1 MTPLTYGRRHMRWVA
16 ITLVA
21 LVTLGLSAAPNLSEA
36 QANGEITILHMN
48 DLESALQ
55 PEGDGLGG
63 VAKIATYV
71 ERVRQNTERMLTL
84 SGGDNVL
91 AGDFFNFFLGEA
103 TFKGM
108 SEAGF
113 DASGLGNH
121 EFDRGEQTLAD
132 AIKNYAGFPYLA
144 SNLELDEESPLTP
157 LMNGFETTTIDALRG
172 GEHDNQIYQGLLVDH
187 NGLNVCMFG
196 LLDQEIQEAQLTQL
210 GPNTNITD
218 PVEAARDAKA
228 MCNENGADLVVAM
241 LHLAAAVRID
251 TEIKQAVPGIDVFV
265 DGGTGAILD
274 PEANPDNNVVRTEEG
289 PSLSVQGP
297 GDGNRVGRL
306 DMTVQDGQ
314 IADFSYQN
322 IPVVDDLGAL
332 EEETR
337 EQIETNFP
345 DFPFSEAFAPDMD
358 VQALVDEFAAE
369 VEERLS
375 EPVGATAVRL
385 DGSTQTNR
393 QRETNVG
400 NYLSDCFVRRFGQ
413 ADFALQNGGGI
424 RSTQPAGDM
433 TFRDVQAITPFGNT
447 IVLIDLTGEQVMK
460 ALENSVSR
468 YAATSGRYLQVSK
481 QLQYAYDLSQ
491 PPGERVIEDSVTI
504 KGEPLQ
510 MDKVYKV
517 ATVNFLVA
525 GGDGYDEFTNAQ
537 SKLDTTFPQASASSE
552 CIKQDGTIN
561 PTLDGR
567 VLGKIGWLRMEA
579 TTANLGSETTIR
591 GLVTVGPGQA
601 GLNDQTFYLQD
612 SAYGLR
618 VRVDGQVPENLST
631 GSLVEVTGTFTEAG
645 NQFELQEASAE
656 VVTSLG
662 GDRDAE
668 FNVQPQNPASVRLP
682 NIQDNPEFY
691 EGNFVRVQGIAD
703 PGGQLVDLSNAE
715 SGDASLTGVVE
726 QREGVYQLRVLRE

>member
-1 MTPLTYGRRHMRWVA
+1 MLSRPHVRQNVRWGA
-16 ITLVA
+16 IALIA
-21 LVTLGLSAAPNLSEA
+21 LVTLGLSAAPNMSEA
-36 QANGEITILHMN
+36 QSNGDITILHLN

-71 ERVRQNTERMLTL
+71 ERVRQESERTLML
-84 SGGDNVL
+84 SGGDNIL

-108 SEAGF
+108 SEAGV

-121 EFDRGEQTLAD
+121 EFDRGEQTLAE
-132 AIKNYAGFPYLA
+132 AVRNYAGFPFLA
-144 SNLELDEESPLTP
+144 SNLELGEESPLTP
-157 LMNGFETTTIDALRG
+157 LVNGFETTTIEALRG
-172 GEHDNQIYQGLLVDH
+172 GEHDNQLYEGLLVDH

-196 LLDQEIQEAQLTQL
+196 LLDREIQTAQLTQL
-210 GPNTNITD
+210 GPNTDITD
-218 PVEAARDAKA
+218 PIEASRDAKA
-228 MCNENGADLVVAM
+228 LCEDNGADLIVGM
-241 LHLAAAVRID
+241 LHLAAAVRVD
-251 TEIKQAVPGIDVFV
+251 TEIKQAVPGIDLFV
-265 DGGTGAILD
+265 NGGTGAILD
-274 PEANPDNNVVRTEEG
+274 PEASPEDNVVRTEEG

-297 GDGNRVGRL
+297 GDGNRIGRL

-314 IADFSYQN
+314 IADFSYRN

-332 EEETR
+332 EDETR
-337 EQIETNFP
+337 QQIENNFP
-345 DFPFSEAFAPDMD
+345 DFPFSDAFAPDMD

-375 EPVGATAVRL
+375 EPVGAAAVRL

-393 QRETNVG
+393 QRETNAG
-400 NYLSDCFVRRFGQ
+400 NYLSDCFVRRFER
-413 ADFALQNGGGI
+413 AEFALQNGGGI
-424 RSTQPAGDM
+424 RSVQPAGDM

-447 IVLIDLTGEQVMK
+447 IVLIDITGEQVMM

-468 YAATSGRYLQVSK
+468 YAATSGRYLQVSE

-504 KGEPLQ
+504 SGEPLQ
-510 MDKVYKV
+510 MGETYKV

-537 SKLDTTFPQASASSE
+537 STLDTTFPQASASSE
-552 CIKQDGTIN
+552 CIKQDETID

-579 TTANLGSETTIR
+579 TEANLGSETTIR

-601 GLNDQTFYLQD
+601 GLDEGTFYLQD
-612 SAYGLR
+612 SAYGMR
-618 VRVDGQVPENLST
+618 VRVDGEVPENLGT

-645 NQFELQEASAE
+645 NQYELQGGSAE
-656 VVTSLG
+656 VVTSLAG
-662 GDRDAE
+662 ERDAE

-682 NIQDNPEFY
+682 NIQANLEFY

-703 PGGQLVDLSNAE
+703 PGGQLVDLSDAE
-715 SGDASLTGVVE
+715 SGDATLVGVVE
-726 QREGVYQLRVLRE
+726 QTDDAYQLRVLRE

>member
-16 ITLVA
+16 ITLIA

-55 PEGDGLGG
+55 AEGDGLGG

-71 ERVRQNTERMLTL
+71 ERVQQNTERMLTL

-113 DASGLGNH
+113 DASGFGNH

-132 AIKNYAGFPYLA
+132 ALSNYAGFPFVA
-144 SNLELDEESPLTP
+144 SNLELGEESPLTP
-157 LMNGFETTTIDALRG
+157 LVNDFTTTTIDALRG
-172 GEHDNQIYQGLLVDH
+172 GEHDNQVYEGLLVDH
-187 NGLNVCMFG
+187 NGLNVCLFG
-196 LLDQEIQEAQLTQL
+196 LLDPEIQEASLTQL

-218 PVEAARDAKA
+218 PVQASRDAKA
-228 MCNENGADLVVAM
+228 LCEENGADLVVAM
-241 LHLAAAVRID
+241 MHLAAAVRID
-251 TEIKQAVPGIDVFV
+251 TEIKQAVPGIDLFV

-274 PEANPDNNVVRTEEG
+274 PEANPGDNVVQTEEG

-297 GDGNRVGRL
+297 GDGNRIGRL
-306 DMTVQDGQ
+306 NLTVQNGQ
-314 IADFSYQN
+314 ISDFDYTN
-322 IPVVDDLGAL
+322 LPVVDDLSAL
-332 EEETR
+332 EDETR
-337 EQIETNFP
+337 QQIETNFP
-345 DFPFSEAFAPDMD
+345 DFPFSEAFSPDPE
-358 VQALVDEFAAE
+358 VQAVVDEFAAE

-385 DGSTQTNR
+385 DGETDTNR

-400 NYLSDCFVRRFGQ
+400 NYLSDCFVRRFGE
-413 ADFALQNGGGI
+413 AEFALQNGGGI
-424 RSTQPAGDM
+424 RSAQPAGEL
-433 TFRDVQAITPFGNT
+433 TFRNVQAITPFGNT
-447 IVLIDLTGEQVMK
+447 IVLIDLTGEQVRM

-468 YAATSGRYLQVSK
+468 YEATAGRYLQVSE

-491 PPGERVIEDSVTI
+491 PPGERVIEGSVTVN
-504 KGEPLQ
+504 GEPLQ
-510 MDKVYKV
+510 ADTVYKV

-537 SKLDTTFPQASASSE
+537 STLDTTFPQASASSE
-552 CIKQDGTIN
+552 CLGQDETID

-567 VLGKIGWLRMEA
+567 ALGKIGWLRMEA
-579 TTANLGSETTIR
+579 TEANLGSETTIR

-601 GLNDQTFYLQD
+601 GLDSQTFYLQD
-612 SAYGLR
+612 SAYGMR
-618 VRVDGQVPENLST
+618 VRIDGEVPENLST
-631 GSLVEVTGTFTEAG
+631 GSFVDVTGTFAEAG
-645 NQFELQEASAE
+645 NQFELQGASVE

-662 GDRDAE
+662 GDREAE
-668 FNVQPQNPASVRLP
+668 FNVQPQDPATVRLP
-682 NIQDNPEFY
+682 NIQDNLEFY

-715 SGDASLTGVVE
+715 AGDATLTGVVE
-726 QREGVYQLRVLRE
+726 QSEGIYQLRVLRE